1 MLHYLDQE
9 WFWGGKDLLLI
20 VQSAM
25 GEEHMCEL
33 KDIALK

>member
-9 WFWGGKDLLLI
+9 WFWGGKDLLVT